1 MCYSATMSD
10 QLNLRVPPEV
20 AALLAS
26 AQERVGPALARHRLA
41 VLALARGLRD
51 VIEDPAVLFEVE
63 APAATA
69 QTKAT
74 ITRKR
79 PRARRAASGDITAAD
94 LDRLA
99 RDMTAAQEGGVSVRD
114 LAAAV
119 KLNDS
124 GLSRFRKARM
134 AGEERGL
141 DAASYRKVR
150 AWLDKHGF
158 KGAR

>member
-1 MCYSATMSD
+1 MSD
-10 QLNLRVPPEV
+10 QLNLRVPPDV

-51 VIEDPAVLFEVE
+51 VIENPAVLFETE

-69 QTKAT
+69 RAKPAASG
-74 ITRKR
+74 KR
-79 PRARRAASGDITAAD
+79 PRALRASSGEITAAD

-99 RDMTAAQEGGVSVRD
+99 RDMTAAQEDGVSVRD

-134 AGEERGL
+134 AGEARGL

-150 AWLDKHGF
+150 AWLDKRGF
-158 KGAR
+158 SGAR